1 MSEAFCIPVAHR
13 RVPAPRPLA
22 PRPPAPRE
30 KPPRAVHRLGTAF
43 AAVYL
48 VAAMGALA
56 VFLVPVPTQMSGG
69 GEAPAAF
76 KLAWLM
82 LYLASFGMLA
92 LLGPRLLKREL
103 VIFAIPLYYL
113 VSTAWSHAPRDSTLY
128 GASLVLNT
136 LVSLIIVRCI
146 PPRAFPRFLGRVLFV
161 ACMVG
166 LLLYLLGV
174 PSVRYYDVHARP
186 SLIGLEPLRGLFNH
200 KITAGV
206 GGAVAVLLFLYAERG
221 PLRAVGV
228 PLLLFYVLAT
238 GSSLAVAVLALAL
251 AGRGLVSAAA
261 RVRQAGA
268 FYVLSLAAV
277 TVAGVLCFRLFGAQV
292 LELLER
298 DVTLT
303 GRTLLWG
310 WGFGVFLEEPLL
322 GWGYK
327 GYNGTELSLQAAWV
341 FIQFRNYDVPH
352 FHNSYL
358 QIMVEG
364 GIFLLLATCIV
375 FSATFGYWSRRS
387 REQRAARAI
396 PLVMFYVM
404 AGSFF
409 MNQLFQYNNFLTIL
423 MTTLFAY
430 AARESGI
437 LRLPRDRAWAP
448 A

>member
-1 MSEAFCIPVAHR
+1 MSGAFCIPVAHGR
-13 RVPAPRPLA
+13 IPAPCPHA
-22 PRPPAPRE
+22 PWA
-30 KPPRAVHRLGTAF
+30 AARLGTVF
-43 AAVYL
+43 AAIYL
-48 VAAMGALA
+48 VASMGALA
-56 VFLVPVPTQMSGG
+56 VFLVPNPVDLPADHT
-69 GEAPAAF
+69 PAAF
-76 KLAWLM
+76 KLAWVG
-82 LYLASFGMLA
+82 LYLSSFVVLA

-113 VSTAWSHAPRDSTLY
+113 LSTAWSHAPRDSTLY

-136 LVSLIIVRCI
+136 VISLIIVRCI
-146 PPRAFPRFLGRVLFV
+146 PARAFPRFLGRVLFA
-161 ACMVG
+161 ACMAG
-166 LLLYLLGV
+166 LVLYLLGV
-174 PSVRYYDVHARP
+174 ESVRYHDAHERI

-206 GGAVAVLLFLYAERG
+206 GGAVAILLFLYAERG
-221 PLRAVGV
+221 LIRVAGV
-228 PLLLFYVLAT
+228 LLLLFFVLAT
-238 GSSLAVAVLALAL
+238 GSSLAIAVLAVAL
-251 AGRGLVSAAA
+251 AGRGLVSAAT

-268 FYVLSLAAV
+268 FYVLALAATIV
-277 TVAGVLCFRLFGAQV
+277 GGVIAFRLFGAQV

-310 WGFGVFLEEPLL
+310 WGFGVFLQEPLL

-327 GYNGTELSLQAAWV
+327 GYNGTNLSLQAAWV

-375 FSATFGYWSRRS
+375 FSATFGYWSKRS
-387 REQRAARAI
+387 REHPASRAI

-404 AGSFF
+404 AGAFF

-423 MTTLFAY
+423 MTTLFTY
-430 AARESGI
+430 AARESGV
-437 LRLPRDRAWAP
+437 LRPARSGRAA